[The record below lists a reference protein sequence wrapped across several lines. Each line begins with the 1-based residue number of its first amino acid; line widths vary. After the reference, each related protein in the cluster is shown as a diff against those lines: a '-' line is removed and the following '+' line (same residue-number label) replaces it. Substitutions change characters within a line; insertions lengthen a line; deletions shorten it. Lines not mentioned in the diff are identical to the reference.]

1 MKKTIIKKL
10 QQQPP
15 PPLKK
20 KTQNNHAFLYVE
32 IHVWWILILFWKVLW
47 VTRYCDWLLK
57 YILWNWTVLRQT
69 NSLTLHTTAKEVE
82 ASLDVHKKLRET
94 KEYFV
99 FNLGLIN
106 SKYSAANVYISYQN
120 QIKEINRCPIPKIL
134 FILLVLRNS
143 PSERYWI

>member
-10 QQQPP
+10 QPP
-15 PPLKK
+15 PKK
-20 KTQNNHAFLYVE
+20 NPQNNHAFLYVE

-106 SKYSAANVYISYQN
+106 FKYSAANVYISYQN

-143 PSERYWI
+143 PSKRYWI